1 MKNGDYP
8 LSGICLVLVIS
19 ALVQL
24 SGCANE
30 PVLDGSGP
38 GFYELVSEQYIRG
51 PNDTIGSAG
60 PAARGTTVC
69 TYVNRKDGARETRR
83 HPGGMPCPAT
93 L

>member
-1 MKNGDYP
+1 MFR
-8 LSGICLVLVIS
+8 
-19 ALVQL
+19 
-24 SGCANE
+24 
-30 PVLDGSGP
+30 PVLLPSVLALLTACAHEPLLDRSGP
-38 GFYELVSEQYIRG
+38 GLYELVSEQYIRG

-69 TYVNRKDGARETRR
+69 TYVNRKDGAREMRR